1 MQLHWFP
8 PDIST
13 VYWDY
18 YHEEREFYE
27 KFIKLHRILG
37 EPVFAGGIWTWTGYG
52 ANWGLTFRTTHPAL
66 EACKKLG
73 VREIF
78 VTIWGDNGTEAN
90 VYANLM
96 GLSLFAEH
104 GYAEA
109 FDEEKFRRRFA
120 FCCGANY
127 DDFYTLRLLDEVP
140 GCKKDNLEQ
149 VNASKYLMW
158 QDLMTGMFDYHIQGL
173 PLDNHYAQLE
183 TIFREAAT
191 RNDEYN
197 EMFRFYTEVAAALSQ
212 KAEMGLRIT
221 QAYQSGSRA
230 GLESLLHQDLP
241 ELLSRVEALRR
252 CHKEVW
258 FQMNKVIGWDIMDM
272 RYGSLMIRIR
282 TAMEEIEDYL
292 AGRLQRLE
300 ELEEPRRSFNG
311 KEGLVSYANWYGR
324 IVSASRIA
332 PEA

>member
-1 MQLHWFP
+1 
-8 PDIST
+8 
-13 VYWDY
+13 
-18 YHEEREFYE
+18 
-27 KFIKLHRILG
+27 
-37 EPVFAGGIWTWTGYG
+37 
-52 ANWGLTFRTTHPAL
+52 
-66 EACKKLG
+66 
-73 VREIF
+73 
-78 VTIWGDNGTEAN
+78 
-90 VYANLM
+90 
-96 GLSLFAEH
+96 
-104 GYAEA
+104 
-109 FDEEKFRRRFA
+109 
-120 FCCGANY
+120 
-127 DDFYTLRLLDEVP
+127 
-140 GCKKDNLEQ
+140 
-149 VNASKYLMW
+149 
-158 QDLMTGMFDYHIQGL
+158 MFDYHIQGL

-191 RNDEYN
+191 RNGEYN

-300 ELEEPRRSFNG
+300 EFEEPRRSFNG